1 MDVEDAVAIDAAR
14 YAELS
19 VGLAQRPMEYVYD
32 IDSYSS
38 EGRSC
43 VHQHGDNGAA
53 NYLANPSEASD
64 WTDS

>member
-1 MDVEDAVAIDAAR
+1 VDVEDAVAIDAAR

-32 IDSYSS
+32 IVSYSS

-43 VHQHGDNGAA
+43 DHQHGDNGAA
-53 NYLANPSEASD
+53 NN
-64 WTDS
+64 